1 LRVRLNQ
8 PTIRCVTA
16 DEQAAEFVSDLLTE
30 IPRTAVV
37 PAVRA
42 ALGVPEKVAK
52 QIVQAF
58 GDYVARPLD
67 ANLKNLHGRDLAKR
81 NPMIYTTRGIDSAE
95 EWVERV
101 LADKE
106 TSAFEG
112 HIGGAQ
118 QPRGGRPALP
128 QPQDRRSAPQ
138 PHLRKARC
146 AFPHQHGETHQL
158 RRCRRIIVPRLYQDE
173 ACRATLVPIAG

>member
-1 LRVRLNQ
+1 MRVRLNQ

-37 PAVRA
+37 PAV
-42 ALGVPEKVAK
+42 
-52 QIVQAF
+52 
-58 GDYVARPLD
+58 ARPLE

-106 TSAFEG
+106 TSAIEG

-128 QPQDRRSAPQ
+128 QPQHRRSAPQ

-173 ACRATLVPIAG
+173 TCRATLVPITG